1 MVKTDWYLSA
11 GLFNGI
17 LFGARTYEYFGTRE
31 ETEFNGSVYRTQDD
45 GRYYIVDYVLY
56 IGFVQLILTTSKVI
70 DDGE

>member
-1 MVKTDWYLSA
+1 MEGKDWYLSA

-17 LFGARTYEYFGTRE
+17 LFGTRTYEYFGTKE
-31 ETEFNGSVYRTQDD
+31 EDD

-56 IGFVQLILTTSKVI
+56 FGFVQLILTTSKII

>member
-17 LFGARTYEYFGTRE
+17 LFGTRTYEYFGTRE
-31 ETEFNGSVYRTQDD
+31 EDD
-45 GRYYIVDYVLY
+45 NRYYIVDYVLY
-56 IGFVQLILTTSKVI
+56 FGFVQLILTTSKII